1 MLINTMEL
9 VFHRAPGK
17 RLPQSDSPP
26 PLHQLRPHLHHLPS
40 AQAFAVD
47 GAEGLGHQAFDVL
60 AHHVHRKAQ
69 AFGIGVPVVAAKAA
83 LRQFRIGQSTQE
95 ADGALQRDAR

>member
-60 AHHVHRKAQ
+60 AHRSEEHTSELQPPCNLVCRLLLEKKEKTARLHPP
-69 AFGIGVPVVAAKAA
+69 G
-83 LRQFRIGQSTQE
+83 QFP
-95 ADGALQRDAR
+95 